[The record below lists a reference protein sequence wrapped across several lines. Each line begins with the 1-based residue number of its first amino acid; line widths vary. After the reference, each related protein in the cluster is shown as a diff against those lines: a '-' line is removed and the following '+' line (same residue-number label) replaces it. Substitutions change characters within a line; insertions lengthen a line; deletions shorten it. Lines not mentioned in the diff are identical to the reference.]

1 MFRVIGCITQQHD
14 LRLVILAAVL
24 CLFACITT
32 MSMIGRAR
40 VSTARM
46 RLLWLGAAGVVAGCG
61 IWGTHFVA
69 MLAFQPGIPVGYDE
83 GLTILSVVIAAG
95 LCSLG
100 FAWAL
105 RPGQALL
112 GGALTGAAISI
123 MHYVGM
129 SAVRV
134 PADAVWDASYVT
146 ASVLIGVVLTALAMH
161 FTLRNYK
168 IYSYAIGALLF
179 TLAIVGM
186 HFTAMTA
193 VTFVPNPTVMV
204 PNALLNPTALAFV
217 VAAGAILI
225 VALGLTGALVDFH
238 LGQRASNEAHRLR
251 EHIHELEMT
260 KQRLEQTSADLTEAL
275 AAASA
280 ANTAKSQFLAAM
292 SHELRTPLN
301 AILGFSE
308 MLSRQSYGPLA
319 ERYRDYVQDILA
331 SGAHLLSLINDVLD
345 ISRLDTGDAKLD
357 ERVFEIGDVI
367 DEAVRMIAG
376 EACIADIS
384 LHIEIGDSLPSVRAD
399 QRRIRQVLL
408 NLLYNAV
415 KFTPSGGSIKVS
427 ANRRHDSLAIA
438 VTDTG
443 IGIAEK
449 DIPKALERFGQ
460 VDSRLSRKY
469 VGVGLGLPLAKQ
481 LMELHGGTLKLAS
494 TIEVGTTITVTL
506 PSGRLVAARAAA

>member
-14 LRLVILAAVL
+14 VRLVILAVAL
-24 CLFACITT
+24 CLFACVTT

-40 VSTARM
+40 VSAGRL
-46 RLLWLGAAGVVAGCG
+46 RLLWLGAAGLVAGCG

-69 MLAFQPGIPVGYDE
+69 MLSFQPGFPVGYDG
-83 GLTILSVVIAAG
+83 GLTILSVAIAAV
-95 LCSLG
+95 LCAAG
-100 FAWAL
+100 FALAL
-105 RPGQALL
+105 KPHSALY

-129 SAVRV
+129 SALRV
-134 PADAVWDASYVT
+134 PANAVWDANYVA
-146 ASVLIGVVLTALAMH
+146 ASVIIGIVLTALAMH
-161 FTLRNYK
+161 FTLRNYR
-168 IYSYAIGALLF
+168 IYSYAIGAVLF

-193 VTFVPNPTVMV
+193 VTFVPNPTVVV
-204 PNALLNPTALAFV
+204 PQTVIDPTTLAFA

-225 VALGLTGALVDFH
+225 VALGLTGALVDFL
-238 LGQRASNEAHRLR
+238 LGNRAVEEAKRLR
-251 EHIHELEMT
+251 EHIGALEET
-260 KQRLEQTSADLTEAL
+260 KKRLEQTSADLSEAL

-280 ANTAKSQFLAAM
+280 ANKAKSQFLAAM

-308 MLSRQSYGPLA
+308 ILSKQSYGPLA
-319 ERYRDYVQDILA
+319 ERYRDYVQDISS

-345 ISRLDTGDAKLD
+345 ISRLDIGDAKLN
-357 ERVFEIGDVI
+357 ERVLEIGDVI

-376 EACIADIS
+376 EARTADIS
-384 LHIEIGDSLPSVRAD
+384 LRIEIGDSLPPVRAD
-399 QRRIRQVLL
+399 ERRIRQVLL

-415 KFTPSGGSIKVS
+415 KFTPAGGSIYVS
-427 ANRRHDSLAIA
+427 ANLRPDGLAITVA
-438 VTDTG
+438 DTG

-469 VGVGLGLPLAKQ
+469 EGVGLGLPLTKQ
-481 LMELHGGTLKLAS
+481 LIELHGGAFELTS
-494 TIEVGTTITVTL
+494 TVNVGTTITVTL
-506 PSGRLVAARAAA
+506 PTERLVAARAAA